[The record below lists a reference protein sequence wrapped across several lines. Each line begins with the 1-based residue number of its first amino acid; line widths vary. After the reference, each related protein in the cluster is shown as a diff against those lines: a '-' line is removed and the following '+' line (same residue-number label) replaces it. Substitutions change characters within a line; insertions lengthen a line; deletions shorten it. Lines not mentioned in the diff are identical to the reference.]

1 MGMEWLLKL
10 FPNFILHH
18 KNYIIRLNKFY
29 LSFKSKGLSGQS
41 RKRKKG
47 PRGTRAMTFQIEL
60 YSALSPLE
68 PQPRT
73 LSKSRTS
80 VSDKNKGLPG
90 AIVYPWKIN

>member
-1 MGMEWLLKL
+1 MGMEWSLKV
-10 FPNFILHH
+10 FPNLILHH
-18 KNYIIRLNKFY
+18 KNYIIRLDKFY

-47 PRGTRAMTFQIEL
+47 PRGTMSMTFQMEL
-60 YSALSPLE
+60 HTASSLLE

-80 VSDKNKGLPG
+80 MSDKNRELPG